1 MPGTPCG
8 LAKPNKKTARL
19 TPTSVFLHMAQPK
32 ITALFRQDLWLILSR
47 MQIILEAYL

>member
-19 TPTSVFLHMAQPK
+19 TPTSVFLHMTQPQ

-47 MQIILEAYL
+47 MQIILEAYV